1 MNLQIEL
8 KNVSEEL
15 DMVKNEMED
24 EPLVGRA
31 AGSSAK
37 AVVSHTAGKVLDSDR
52 HNTHR
57 QDEGGREPVLT
68 NQMIFQSS
76 CFVFPLEN

>member
-24 EPLVGRA
+24 LREDLGHDESAHGRSLVRNNAGRVIQARPL
-31 AGSSAK
+31 SA
-37 AVVSHTAGKVLDSDR
+37 
-52 HNTHR
+52 N
-57 QDEGGREPVLT
+57 
-68 NQMIFQSS
+68 
-76 CFVFPLEN
+76 